1 MRLSSV
7 LRISMSGVCAMGML
21 SAEAVAQ
28 DKCVDL
34 QLIGAYGENAGG
46 LHTTSAVYHDG
57 HAYLL
62 ASDGLHVDLQ
72 VVDLHDPTAPLL
84 VASHLVPVPVTGVRD
99 VVVSDGVLYMPIT
112 NGRLIRLR
120 LDDGVILPEY
130 RAASQIST
138 ISVGGDTAYIG
149 FYDSGLSD
157 SGGIEI
163 VDFSDDDNPVQLVLN
178 MFDPNERHGGV
189 VDLDV
194 DGSVLYV
201 THKNLGLI
209 RYGVADP
216 AHPENLGSYMLAGG
230 EYASLMINGGV
241 GYLATAHEG
250 IEGFLSLDINDP
262 FNVSLVGTSLHEI
275 PVRTRFTEAVES
287 ELIALSYRSYD
298 ELRIIDITDQQ
309 FPQEIFVTES
319 RFDVPAFIDE
329 QTLLLMSPHGL
340 RVYDLSA
347 GFGGNC
353 LPPEFHPCDM
363 DRNEELNWH
372 DLSQFLEAYLSGEAE
387 ADLNGDGQLDR
398 FDVSVF
404 IQCYNA
410 YRDQ

>member
-1 MRLSSV
+1 MRLRSV
-7 LRISMSGVCAMGML
+7 LHVSMSGVCAMGL
-21 SAEAVAQ
+21 FSTVAVAQ
-28 DKCVDL
+28 DDCVDL
-34 QLIGAYGENAGG
+34 QLIGAYGENTGG

-62 ASDGLHVDLQ
+62 ASEGLHVDLQ
-72 VVDLHDPTAPLL
+72 VVDLHDPSEPVL
-84 VASHLVPVPVTGVRD
+84 VASYLVPIPVTGVRD
-99 VVVSDGVLYMPIT
+99 VVVSDGVLYMPLT
-112 NGRLIRLR
+112 DGRLIRVR
-120 LDDGVILPEY
+120 LVDGVILPEY
-130 RAASQIST
+130 RASSQIST
-138 ISVGGDTAYIG
+138 IRVDGDTAYLG

-163 VDFSDDDNPVQLVLN
+163 VDFSDDNNPVQLVLD

-216 AHPENLGSYMLAGG
+216 AHPEDLGSYMLAGG
-230 EYASLMINGGV
+230 EYASLMVNGGV

-275 PVRTRFTEAVES
+275 PVRTQFTEAVGS
-287 ELIALSYRSYD
+287 ELIALNYRSYD
-298 ELRIIDITDQQ
+298 ELRIIDIADPQ

-319 RFDVPAFIDE
+319 SLDVPAFIDE

-363 DRNEELNWH
+363 DRNEVLNWH
-372 DLSQFLEAYLSGEAE
+372 DTSLFLEAYLSGQAE

-398 FDVSVF
+398 FDVSLF
-404 IQCYNA
+404 IQCYIAN
-410 YRDQ
+410 RDQ